1 MEKQRIE
8 RQGSG
13 LICGGTYIS
22 GFFEGYT
29 DEDFLKWA
37 RETMTDNEYVY
48 LNGELLNEEILNDME
63 KQIDDNTCA
72 LPAENNTYLQE
83 VAGRIAG
90 LNEPICLDDIDDFY
104 DKEEDEHD
112 LVQYG
117 YDSKITIDINDE
129 QVEISISFDGG
140 SSGDSIDPIPLQEF
154 CDKLGLIKK
163 EENK

>member
-1 MEKQRIE
+1 M
-8 RQGSG
+8 GT
-13 LICGGTYIS
+13 LID
-22 GFFEGYT
+22 EGACVVHSRPY
-29 DEDFLKWA
+29 DEH
-37 RETMTDNEYVY
+37 EY
-48 LNGELLNEEILNDME
+48 
-63 KQIDDNTCA
+63 DD
-72 LPAENNTYLQE
+72 
-83 VAGRIAG
+83 
-90 LNEPICLDDIDDFY
+90 DDFY

>member
-1 MEKQRIE
+1 MKQQRIE
-8 RQGSG
+8 RSG
-13 LICGGTYIS
+13 DALIYGGTCVWDY
-22 GFFEGYT
+22 FDEYT

-63 KQIDDNTCA
+63 KQIDDNACA

-83 VAGRIAG
+83 VAERIAG
-90 LNEPICLDDIDDFY
+90 LNEPICLDDIDDS
-104 DKEEDEHD
+104 DGEHD
-112 LVQYG
+112 LIWSG
-117 YDSKITIDINDE
+117 FDSGITIDINDE

-140 SSGDSIDPIPLQEF
+140 SCGDDIEPIPLQEF

>member
-63 KQIDDNTCA
+63 KQIDDNACA
-72 LPAENNTYLQE
+72 LPAENNMYLQE

-90 LNEPICLDDIDDFY
+90 LNEPICLDDIDDS
-104 DKEEDEHD
+104 DGEHD
-112 LVQYG
+112 LIG
-117 YDSKITIDINDE
+117 SGFDSGITIDINDE

-140 SSGDSIDPIPLQEF
+140 SCGDEIEPIPLQEF

-163 EENK
+163 EESK